1 MVPTSTA
8 ALQRKQQPATTI
20 TPHRKPQKMNKNL
33 DVKSILVPKKTPT
46 SSNSTS
52 TMSKLNYPASST
64 PSSVTNPLG
73 IRLPSVSVSKTNV
86 QDFFE
91 RNSASS
97 SSSLTR
103 TTPTTTTTTT
113 TQQISPNRTQ
123 QTISPNRNVVRNVP
137 SPNPTVNQ
145 NSIRP
150 NFVRT
155 SSPNSITKAISSFKV
170 RNNSQSVLKT
180 IEIHS
185 GPVPGAKSSPNSVT
199 ISPVTES
206 MLKDIS
212 PSPEVLNLTKNSSLF
227 ISKVTDSS
235 SEPKPNRS
243 NSPSI
248 GIPLP
253 SGITISPTNA
263 TTSTFLNKPQKPVE
277 KSPEVKINVSL
288 TKQDPLMNSVKEKSR
303 ESVLNMNYKRENPLQ
318 HIPDCISVTSK
329 VVSNEKPKYE
339 HVRKRALQEYHQQ
352 HSPERLRLEESKKMK
367 MKDSIL
373 GDDIREE
380 IVEDKNF
387 SKMYDP
393 VLVKSSETVRKS
405 DSEDFSKINT
415 TDRYSNLN
423 IETIV
428 NSSGLPVKNI
438 PTGHSQ
444 LNKNISPKLRE
455 VRLPKEKPY
464 MLMKNDNGVFSVDD
478 RRHENME
485 ERDRNETT
493 KEQLVQ
499 MEMEKVMQNL
509 VELSRERA
517 PEYDVETQ
525 SINFTSA
532 TPPPRPKPSYPEVF
546 QKMLFK

>member
-1 MVPTSTA
+1 M
-8 ALQRKQQPATTI
+8 QRKHQQQQQQQQPVTTI
-20 TPHRKPQKMNKNL
+20 TPHRKPQKINKNL

-46 SSNSTS
+46 SQNSSS
-52 TMSKLNYPASST
+52 TVSKPNYPTSST
-64 PSSVTNPLG
+64 PSSVSNQLG
-73 IRLPSVSVSKTNV
+73 IRLPSVSVSKASV

-91 RNSASS
+91 RNSASTS
-97 SSSLTR
+97 STSITR

-113 TQQISPNRTQ
+113 TQQISPNRTTQ
-123 QTISPNRNVVRNVP
+123 QTISPNRNVARNVP
-137 SPNPTVNQ
+137 SPNPTNVNQ

-155 SSPNSITKAISSFKV
+155 SSPNTINKAISSFKV

-235 SEPKPNRS
+235 TSEPKPRS

-263 TTSTFLNKPQKPVE
+263 TTSTFLNKPQKTVE

-367 MKDSIL
+367 TIL
-373 GDDIREE
+373 GDD
-380 IVEDKNF
+380 VMNDKDDKNF
-387 SKMYDP
+387 PKLFDQ
-393 VLVKSSETVRKS
+393 VKSSETVRKS
-405 DSEDFSKINT
+405 DSEDYNKINL
-415 TDRYSNLN
+415 DRYSNLS
-423 IETIV
+423 IDTIV

-438 PTGHSQ
+438 PTTGHSQ
-444 LNKNISPKLRE
+444 LNKNSSPKLRE
-455 VRLPKEKPY
+455 VRLPKEKPFL
-464 MLMKNDNGVFSVDD
+464 LMKNDNGVFSPDD
-478 RRHENME
+478 RRHENTE
-485 ERDRNETT
+485 ERSSENT

-517 PEYDVETQ
+517 PEYDIETQ
-525 SINFTSA
+525 SMNYSSA
-532 TPPPRPKPSYPEVF
+532 TSSPRPKPSYPEVF